1 MQIKELLV
9 NFINKKKFNKSI
21 SFLSF
26 WDNSSIIPSNI
37 YLGLGTRILN
47 SKIGKYT
54 RIKPFCVIK
63 NANIGNYCSIA
74 NDVRIGLGKH
84 PTGLISTNSIFYKTG
99 IRKDW
104 AVHIDYNEEE
114 TINIGNDVWIGN
126 GAIIMDGIT
135 VGNGAIIGARA
146 LVTKDIPP
154 YAIVGGIPAKII
166 KYRFDEETINLLQKS
181 QWWDLPDKTIENIL
195 PIFTNSERIKD
206 NLKKYLN
213 NQ

>member
-104 AVHIDYNEEE
+104 AVHIDYNENNSFEIHLK
-114 TINIGNDVWIGN
+114 TFLDFFLIANATKIYLLRNGKMYKSGFPKSASMIYNIPF
-126 GAIIMDGIT
+126 
-135 VGNGAIIGARA
+135 
-146 LVTKDIPP
+146 LVID
-154 YAIVGGIPAKII
+154 
-166 KYRFDEETINLLQKS
+166 F
-181 QWWDLPDKTIENIL
+181 
-195 PIFTNSERIKD
+195 
-206 NLKKYLN
+206 
-213 NQ
+213 

>member
-1 MQIKELLV
+1 
-9 NFINKKKFNKSI
+9 
-21 SFLSF
+21 
-26 WDNSSIIPSNI
+26 
-37 YLGLGTRILN
+37 
-47 SKIGKYT
+47 
-54 RIKPFCVIK
+54 
-63 NANIGNYCSIA
+63 
-74 NDVRIGLGKH
+74 
-84 PTGLISTNSIFYKTG
+84 
-99 IRKDW
+99 
-104 AVHIDYNEEE
+104 
-114 TINIGNDVWIGN
+114 
-126 GAIIMDGIT
+126 MDGIT

>member
-1 MQIKELLV
+1 M
-9 NFINKKKFNKSI
+9 
-21 SFLSF
+21 
-26 WDNSSIIPSNI
+26 
-37 YLGLGTRILN
+37 N